1 MSKQLVMKDT
11 LVSAGRGQNTEN
23 FISGILILSLSHPHT
38 KLLIKLFTQSP
49 SEHSSA
55 ISDLMRQGLWTL
67 RNAMRNHSS
76 SIDILDPCSLPK
88 RFNGRVFGLQT
99 LHDLDPETE
108 ASADIISEYTIMEL
122 VLCNL
127 ARV

>member
-49 SEHSSA
+49 SEHNST

-67 RNAMRNHSS
+67 RNARRNHSS
-76 SIDILDPCSLPK
+76 SVLLTSWILALCQKDSMEGSSGYKHCMTWILRQKPQL
-88 RFNGRVFGLQT
+88 
-99 LHDLDPETE
+99 
-108 ASADIISEYTIMEL
+108 ISYQSTQSW
-122 VLCNL
+122 NL
-127 ARV
+127 FYVI